1 MSRASDAAKAVSF
14 NVLPD
19 AVSATAVAC
28 VLRRLR
34 TIPCCKA
41 IPMNHLRFL
50 KYFDEVARAGSIR
63 QAAERLHVAPSA
75 VNRRIQDLEE
85 ELGTPLFERLPRG
98 VRLNAAG
105 ELFVGYIRSRS
116 AQLDQVRSEIEDL
129 QGLRRGSVKLVA
141 SQALAPAFLP
151 QAIADFRGQHRLVAV
166 QARIGDHLQ
175 AVQALRDF
183 EIDLALV
190 FNLESEPDIERIAEF
205 EQKLVAT
212 MHRDHP
218 LASKAELR
226 IRDCIDYPL
235 VLPGS
240 EIGGRQLLD
249 RFMTRSSIKLRP
261 VVESNSFEFMR
272 GYLYHE
278 QAITFQIA
286 IGAVTDGGALVAREI
301 CDRGFPKG
309 LLVLA
314 SLRNRQLSV
323 ITHAFAEHLR
333 ATLEASY
340 PRIS

>member
-1 MSRASDAAKAVSF
+1 
-14 NVLPD
+14 
-19 AVSATAVAC
+19 
-28 VLRRLR
+28 
-34 TIPCCKA
+34 
-41 IPMNHLRFL
+41 MNHLRFL
-50 KYFDEVARAGSIR
+50 NYLDEVARAGSFR
-63 QAAERLHVAPSA
+63 QAAEKLHIAPSA
-75 VNRRIQDLEE
+75 VIRRIQDLEE

-105 ELFVGYIRSRS
+105 ELFVAYIRSRS

-129 QGLRRGSVKLVA
+129 QGLRRGQLKLVA

-151 QAIADFRGQHRLVAV
+151 KTIAGFRGQHPLVQV

-183 EIDLALV
+183 ETDLALV
-190 FNLESEPDIERIAEF
+190 FNLDSEPDIERLGEF
-205 EQKLVAT
+205 EQKLLAT

-218 LASKAELR
+218 LAQKAELK
-226 IRDCIDYPL
+226 IRDCMDYPL
-235 VLPGS
+235 VLPGR

-249 RFMTRSSIKLRP
+249 RFLTRSSVKLRP

-286 IGAVTDGGALVAREI
+286 IGAVTDGDALVAREI
-301 CDRGFPKG
+301 SDRGFPKG

-314 SLRNRQLSV
+314 SLRGRQLPV
-323 ITHAFAEHLR
+323 IAHAFAEHLR
-333 ATLEASY
+333 TALAADDRSF
-340 PRIS
+340 S

>member
-1 MSRASDAAKAVSF
+1 
-14 NVLPD
+14 
-19 AVSATAVAC
+19 
-28 VLRRLR
+28 
-34 TIPCCKA
+34 
-41 IPMNHLRFL
+41 MNHLRFL
-50 KYFDEVARAGSIR
+50 NYLDEVARAGSFR
-63 QAAERLHVAPSA
+63 QAAEKLHIAPSA
-75 VNRRIQDLEE
+75 VIRRIQDLEE

-105 ELFVGYIRSRS
+105 ELFVDYIRTRS

-129 QGLRRGSVKLVA
+129 QGLRRGQLKLVA

-151 QAIADFRGQHRLVAV
+151 KAIAGFRSQHPLVEVHAHV
-166 QARIGDHLQ
+166 GDHLQ

-183 EIDLALV
+183 ETDLALV
-190 FNLESEPDIERIAEF
+190 FNLDSEPDIERLGEF

-218 LASKAELR
+218 LAQKPELK
-226 IRDCIDYPL
+226 IRDCMDYPL
-235 VLPGS
+235 VLPGR

-249 RFMTRSSIKLRP
+249 HFLTRSSVKLRP

-286 IGAVTDGGALVAREI
+286 IGAVTDGDALVAREI
-301 CDRGFPKG
+301 SDRGFPKG

-314 SLRNRQLSV
+314 SLRGRQLPV
-323 ITHAFAEHLR
+323 IAHAFAEHLR
-333 ATLEASY
+333 TALATESRSLS
-340 PRIS
+340 

>member
-1 MSRASDAAKAVSF
+1 
-14 NVLPD
+14 
-19 AVSATAVAC
+19 
-28 VLRRLR
+28 
-34 TIPCCKA
+34 
-41 IPMNHLRFL
+41 MNHLRFL
-50 KYFDEVARAGSIR
+50 NYLDEVARAGSFR
-63 QAAERLHVAPSA
+63 QAAEKLHIAPSA
-75 VNRRIQDLEE
+75 VIRRIQDLEE

-105 ELFVGYIRSRS
+105 ELFVAYIRSRS

-129 QGLRRGSVKLVA
+129 QGLRRGQLKLVA

-151 QAIADFRGQHRLVAV
+151 KTIAGFRGHHPLVQV

-183 EIDLALV
+183 ETDLALV
-190 FNLESEPDIERIAEF
+190 FNLDSEPDIERLGEF
-205 EQKLVAT
+205 EQKLLAT

-218 LASKAELR
+218 LAQKAELK
-226 IRDCIDYPL
+226 IRDCMDYPL
-235 VLPGS
+235 VLPGR

-249 RFMTRSSIKLRP
+249 RFLTRSSVKLRP

-286 IGAVTDGGALVAREI
+286 IGAVTDGDALVAREI
-301 CDRGFPKG
+301 SDRGFPKG

-314 SLRNRQLSV
+314 SLRGRQLPV
-323 ITHAFAEHLR
+323 IAHAFAEHLR
-333 ATLEASY
+333 TALAADDRSF
-340 PRIS
+340 S